1 MKKFYCML
9 IVLAS
14 IPSLACDICGSG
26 AGGSY
31 LGLLPQFR
39 KRFFGLRYQQNSLL
53 HHLGAGGTVNYLT
66 TTETYWVTE
75 LWGATNIGSRFRI
88 TAFVPFN
95 FIQRKN
101 QEEHLTDQGLGDIT
115 VIGYYQLLDRNTTD
129 GRSKLAQSLWIGGGI
144 KLPAGKYKPEDKNI
158 QQSSQNTFQLGTGS
172 TDFSAHV
179 MYDIRLQ
186 QTGIN
191 LNAGYKMNTRN
202 KYDYQY
208 GNKFTLNTLVYH
220 RLSIGDKVSITPNA
234 GALYE
239 TAAKDWKAKDIQVWE
254 TGGYSLMGTLGMEFS
269 MGRISAGVN
278 FQTPLSQ
285 KLGEGKVKAK
295 DRGMI
300 HLGIAI

>member
-1 MKKFYCML
+1 MKKLYCLL

-39 KRFFGLRYQQNSLL
+39 KRFFGLRYQQNSLQ

-66 TTETYWVTE
+66 TTETYRIAE

-101 QEEHLTDQGLGDIT
+101 QEERLTDQGLGDIT

-144 KLPAGKYKPEDKNI
+144 KLPSGKYNPEDKNI

-186 QTGIN
+186 QTGVN
-191 LNAGYKMNTRN
+191 VNAGYKMNTRN

-220 RLSIGDKVSITPNA
+220 RFSIGDKISITPNA
-234 GALYE
+234 GTLYE

-269 MGRISAGVN
+269 VGRISAGVN
-278 FQTPLSQ
+278 FQTALSQ

>member
-39 KRFFGLRYQQNSLL
+39 KRFFGLRYQQNSLQ
-53 HHLGAGGTVNYLT
+53 HHLGAGGMVNYLT
-66 TTETYWVTE
+66 TTETYRIAE

-101 QEEHLTDQGLGDIT
+101 QAEHLTEHGLGDIT
-115 VIGYYQLLDRNTTD
+115 VIGYYQLLDQNTTN
-129 GRSKLAQSLWIGGGI
+129 GHSKLAQSLWIGGGI
-144 KLPAGKYKPEDKNI
+144 KLPSGKYNPEDRNI

-172 TDFSAHV
+172 TDFSAHI
-179 MYDIRLQ
+179 MYDVRLQ

-191 LNAGYKMNTRN
+191 VNAGYKMNTRN

-208 GNKFTLNTLVYH
+208 GNKFTLNTLAYH
-220 RLSIGDKVSITPNA
+220 RFSIGDKVSITPNA

-239 TAAKDWKAKDIQVWE
+239 TAAKDWKVKDIQVWE
-254 TGGYSLMGTLGMEFS
+254 TGGYSLMGTLGVEFS
-269 MGRISAGVN
+269 VGRISAGVN
-278 FQTPLSQ
+278 VQTPLSQ

>member
-1 MKKFYCML
+1 MKRLYCML
-9 IVLAS
+9 IALAS

-39 KRFFGLRYQQNSLL
+39 KRFFGLRYQQNSLQ
-53 HHLGAGGTVNYLT
+53 HHLGAGGAVNYLT
-66 TTETYWVTE
+66 TTETYRIAE

-88 TAFVPFN
+88 TAFIPFN
-95 FIQRKN
+95 FIQREN
-101 QEEHLTDQGLGDIT
+101 QQEHLTDRGLGDIT
-115 VIGYYQLLDRNTTD
+115 VIGYYQLLNRNMTESP
-129 GRSKLAQSLWIGGGI
+129 GKLAQSLWIGGGV
-144 KLPAGKYKPEDKNI
+144 KLPAGKYNPEDRNI

-172 TDFSAHV
+172 TDFSAHL
-179 MYDIRLQ
+179 MYDIRWRQ
-186 QTGIN
+186 MGIN
-191 LNAGYKMNTRN
+191 INAGYKMNTRN

-208 GNKFTLNTLVYH
+208 GNKFTLNTLAYH
-220 RLSIGDKVSITPNA
+220 RFSIGDKVSITPNA

-254 TGGYSLMGTLGMEFS
+254 TGGHSLMGTLGVEFS
-269 MGRISAGVN
+269 LGRISAGVN

-285 KLGEGKVKAK
+285 KLGEGKVKGK